1 MIKKYAN
8 KGFIQQLDGT
18 YAVLIHPLNGYLE
31 PEQLETI
38 RRLTQQYGKAKLGYQ
53 SAFNREGGVEMN
65 RLEVLFHVNESGRWQ
80 IVLVNIANFLND
92 VGQGNADIEVVAN
105 GEAVSIFGNRCLL
118 AGGEGQGASCGTT
131 ANGSLVEQMKKLSEM
146 GVNFI
151 ACRNALKGQS
161 IEEDSL
167 PNFLTVVPAGIT
179 EIARKQ
185 AEGYAYIKP

>member
-1 MIKKYAN
+1 
-8 KGFIQQLDGT
+8 
-18 YAVLIHPLNGYLE
+18 
-31 PEQLETI
+31 
-38 RRLTQQYGKAKLGYQ
+38 
-53 SAFNREGGVEMN
+53 MN
-65 RLEVLFHVNESGRWQ
+65 RLKVLFHVNESGRWQ
-80 IVLVNIANFLND
+80 RVLVNISNFLND

-118 AGGEGQGASCGTT
+118 AGGDGQGASCGT

-146 GVNFI
+146 GVNFV

-161 IEEDSL
+161 IDEDSL